1 MDRRGVE
8 IRLDGEAL
16 TFYEKDERIA
26 TVPIAPLERIYV
38 CGDTLVR
45 AGLLAKLG
53 ERGVGVVFLSGRRFV
68 PSLFLPKPHND
79 ALRRIKQYELSSS
92 NVFKMRFSREI
103 VSRKIRAQS
112 GCLLSLKAEH
122 SECENELSELSDRLF
137 ELFLKLRDCLVLR
150 NCEDWKVLR
159 QRSIFQVLLVF
170 FRRSCVFPVEIVGRR
185 GIPLM

>member
-53 ERGVGVVFLSGRRFV
+53 ERGVGGCFPFRKEVCAVAL
-68 PSLFLPKPHND
+68 PSQAP
-79 ALRRIKQYELSSS
+79 
-92 NVFKMRFSREI
+92 
-103 VSRKIRAQS
+103 
-112 GCLLSLKAEH
+112 
-122 SECENELSELSDRLF
+122 
-137 ELFLKLRDCLVLR
+137 
-150 NCEDWKVLR
+150 
-159 QRSIFQVLLVF
+159 
-170 FRRSCVFPVEIVGRR
+170 
-185 GIPLM
+185 

>member
-79 ALRRIKQYELSSS
+79 ASRRIKQYELSSS

-103 VSRKIRAQS
+103 VSRKIRAQRD
-112 GCLLSLKAEH
+112 CLLSLKTEH
-122 SECENELSELSDRLF
+122 SECENELTELSDIVLF
-137 ELFLKLRDCLVLR
+137 GGIARIGRFCGKALFFRC
-150 NCEDWKVLR
+150 CSCSSEGA
-159 QRSIFQVLLVF
+159 VF
-170 FRRSCVFPVEIVGRR
+170 FRSKSSAAAGS
-185 GIPLM
+185 L

>member
-53 ERGVGVVFLSGRRFV
+53 E
-68 PSLFLPKPHND
+68 
-79 ALRRIKQYELSSS
+79 
-92 NVFKMRFSREI
+92 
-103 VSRKIRAQS
+103 
-112 GCLLSLKAEH
+112 
-122 SECENELSELSDRLF
+122 
-137 ELFLKLRDCLVLR
+137 
-150 NCEDWKVLR
+150 
-159 QRSIFQVLLVF
+159 
-170 FRRSCVFPVEIVGRR
+170 
-185 GIPLM
+185 

>member
-79 ALRRIKQYELSSS
+79 ASRRIKQYELSSS

-103 VSRKIRAQS
+103 VSRKIRAQRTS
-112 GCLLSLKAEH
+112 EISCL
-122 SECENELSELSDRLF
+122 
-137 ELFLKLRDCLVLR
+137 
-150 NCEDWKVLR
+150 
-159 QRSIFQVLLVF
+159 
-170 FRRSCVFPVEIVGRR
+170 
-185 GIPLM
+185 